1 MVPIGL
7 SPTRP
12 PELPHAR
19 AAGQAPLPGE
29 SEPQAPS
36 DQVTVNRSGGSSIRK
51 WSLAALAALGIG
63 AIAIATTSAPPG
75 VAQAMSVQNT
85 PTTQQSEQISDGA
98 PFALYRHNGEVVV
111 NVGIGDQVI
120 FPNGLEG
127 DYAHYQLPGA
137 AANSVHQD
145 GESVC
150 KQALDLGSA
159 RCAGE
164 NAAYLESPSGT
175 VFVEQT
181 GMNTLH
187 IVNSD
192 GANITVESQ
201 PGGVDAQAS
210 YPGQFIGGAHFY
222 NNGHI
227 GHY

>member
-1 MVPIGL
+1 
-7 SPTRP
+7 
-12 PELPHAR
+12 
-19 AAGQAPLPGE
+19 
-29 SEPQAPS
+29 
-36 DQVTVNRSGGSSIRK
+36 
-51 WSLAALAALGIG
+51 
-63 AIAIATTSAPPG
+63 
-75 VAQAMSVQNT
+75 
-85 PTTQQSEQISDGA
+85 
-98 PFALYRHNGEVVV
+98 PFALYRNNGEVIV

-120 FPNGLEG
+120 FPNGLES
-127 DYAHYQLPGA
+127 DAAHYQLPGA
-137 AANSVHQD
+137 EANAFHQD

-150 KQALDLGSA
+150 KQALDLGAA

-201 PGGVDAQAS
+201 PGGVDAKAS
-210 YPGQFIGGAHFY
+210 YPDQFIGGAYFY

>member
-12 PELPHAR
+12 PQTPAAR
-19 AAGQAPLPGE
+19 SATHTPLPGE
-29 SEPQAPS
+29 PEPQAPS
-36 DQVTVNRSGGSSIRK
+36 DQATVSRSGGSSIRK
-51 WSLAALAALGIG
+51 WSLVALAALGIG
-63 AIAIATTSAPPG
+63 AMTIATTSAPPG
-75 VAQAMSVQNT
+75 VAQAMSVQT
-85 PTTQQSEQISDGA
+85 APTTQQSEQLSDGA

-127 DYAHYQLPGA
+127 DYAHYRLPGA
-137 AANSVHQD
+137 EANAVHQD

-150 KQALDLGSA
+150 KQALDLGGA

-164 NAAYLESPSGT
+164 NAAYLQSPSGT

-181 GMNTLH
+181 GVNTLH
-187 IVNSD
+187 IVNAD
-192 GANITVESQ
+192 GADITVESQ
-201 PGGVDAQAS
+201 PKGVDAKAS
-210 YPGQFIGGAHFY
+210 YPDQFIGGAHFY
-222 NNGHI
+222 NDGQI